1 MTLKIMGR
9 DFIGCGTS
17 PVAQGGPQFFV
28 DFHNFFVDFHNFF
41 VGRWSPV

>member
-1 MTLKIMGR
+1 MTLKIMR
-9 DFIGCGTS
+9 QDFIGCAAS
-17 PVAQGGPQFFV
+17 SVAQGGPQFFV